1 MEQIKFYQLLK
12 DLEMMFSKLDDWQRE
27 QYFKY
32 LGRYPE
38 FIIKKAIEYLIANHN
53 HRSVPLIGEIQEAVD
68 EIEKANSSVAID
80 ELEVSDCNLCASTG
94 IVLFEKSYANEKRTY
109 STAKPCSCSRGR
121 IYEKSFRK
129 KWKKQASP
137 IEEEIPF

>member
-1 MEQIKFYQLLK
+1 MEKIKFYLILK

-68 EIEKANSSVAID
+68 EIEKAKSSAAID
-80 ELEVSDCNLCASTG
+80 ELEVSDCNLCGGNG
-94 IVLFEKSYANEKRTY
+94 IVLFEKSCSDSKLTY
-109 STAKPCSCSRGR
+109 PTAKPCSCSKGR

-129 KWKKQASP
+129 KWKKQASL